1 MLLGIFL
8 GILLMQTI
16 MLIVAI
22 LTNEN
27 EVIIIYTSVIIFMP
41 FILLLRFII
50 KKINKIKKY
59 IKRKKENKNG

>member
-59 IKRKKENKNG
+59 IKRKKENK